1 MARRKT
7 VRRIGRR
14 RPPWWFMPAI
24 MSGLAVA
31 AAGLSAVMMTV
42 VE

>member
-1 MARRKT
+1 MARRK
-7 VRRIGRR
+7 VARRKGRR
-14 RPPWWFMPAI
+14 QPWWFMPAV

-31 AAGLSAVMMTV
+31 AAALSAVMMTI

>member
-1 MARRKT
+1 MARRK
-7 VRRIGRR
+7 VARRIRRR
-14 RPPWWFMPAI
+14 RPPWWFVPAV
-24 MSGLAVA
+24 MSGLAIV

>member
-1 MARRKT
+1 MARRKAP
-7 VRRIGRR
+7 RRIRRR

-24 MSGLAVA
+24 MSGLALA
-31 AAGLSAVMMTV
+31 AAGLSAMMMTV

>member
-1 MARRKT
+1 MPRRKARRT
-7 VRRIGRR
+7 RR
-14 RPPWWFMPAI
+14 RPPWWFMPAV
-24 MSGLAVA
+24 MSGLALA

>member
-1 MARRKT
+1 
-7 VRRIGRR
+7 
-14 RPPWWFMPAI
+14 MPAI

-31 AAGLSAVMMTV
+31 AAGLSAMMMTV

>member
-1 MARRKT
+1 MARRKA
-7 VRRIGRR
+7 RRTRR
-14 RPPWWFMPAI
+14 RPPWWFMPAV

>member
-1 MARRKT
+1 MARRKA
-7 VRRIGRR
+7 RHPRR
-14 RPPWWFMPAI
+14 RPPWWFMPAV

-31 AAGLSAVMMTV
+31 AAGLSAVMITL

>member
-1 MARRKT
+1 
-7 VRRIGRR
+7 
-14 RPPWWFMPAI
+14 MPAV

-31 AAGLSAVMMTV
+31 AATLSVMMMTV

>member
-1 MARRKT
+1 M
-7 VRRIGRR
+7 RR
-14 RPPWWFMPAI
+14 RPPWWFMPAV

-31 AAGLSAVMMTV
+31 AATLSVMMMTV